1 MIREGKCL
9 SNGSRERDVEFPT
22 LEESSVEPPN
32 PEYLRVHA
40 AFCKTLHLC
49 GAADYIASVE
59 MGADIKGTL
68 RPDGE
73 TDFAAYLQSKL
84 TIVEY

>member
-1 MIREGKCL
+1 MVREGKCL
-9 SNGSRERDVEFPT
+9 SNGSREPDVEFPT

-32 PEYLRVHA
+32 PDFLKIHA
-40 AFCKTLHLC
+40 AFCKALHLC
-49 GAADYIASVE
+49 GAADYVESVE
-59 MGADIKGTL
+59 MDADIEGTL

-73 TDFAAYLQSKL
+73 TDVASYLQCKL